1 MPKIAELEAANIYVY
16 ADDHNPPHFHVRGP
30 DSDANFYIH
39 NCEMYVGEVTRKA
52 IREVVQWWSV
62 PENRKLLEDKWKEY
76 NERD

>member
-1 MPKIAELEAANIYVY
+1 
-16 ADDHNPPHFHVRGP
+16 VRGP

-52 IREVVQWWSV
+52 MKEVRNWWSV

>member
-1 MPKIAELEAANIYVY
+1 MPKVAELEAASLYIY
-16 ADDHNPPHFHVRGP
+16 ADDHHPPHFLVRGP

-52 IREVVQWWSV
+52 MKEVRDWCSV
-62 PENRKLLEDKWKEY
+62 SENRKLLEDKWKEY

>member
-1 MPKIAELEAANIYVY
+1 MPKVAELQAASIYTY
-16 ADDHNPPHFHVRGP
+16 ADDHNPPLFNVRGP

-39 NCEMYVGEVTRKA
+39 TCEMYVGEVTRKA
-52 IREVVQWWSV
+52 MREVGDWWSV